1 MQNTRPIERAWVRGC
16 LSDKSVEF
24 GTPELCKS
32 FSDSKCGQ
40 AMYAAHFPVT
50 QDPALCRAMQIAME
64 YVRAVGLAEKFNNPE
79 ALVATGISTAWESG
93 VRHPIALANAGIV
106 CAERT
111 ANLGRLPSMYV
122 RLV

>member
-1 MQNTRPIERAWVRGC
+1 LERQNSAKVSRTANVVKPCTLLISLLHKIL
-16 LSDKSVEF
+16 LS
-24 GTPELCKS
+24 
-32 FSDSKCGQ
+32 
-40 AMYAAHFPVT
+40 A
-50 QDPALCRAMQIAME
+50 AMQIAME